1 MLHLLS
7 DWEYP
12 HWMMMAGAI
21 LAALGFIGFCISSK
35 QERAGQRVGPGTG
48 IHHPNRTAKGYAG
61 IRIRIGCRP
70 AEGEGEARA
79 YMIGLPLKWFKLKAK
94 GK

>member
-1 MLHLLS
+1 MLGARTSRAEGEGELTREGAMAKMLHLLL

-21 LAALGFIGFCISSK
+21 LVALGFIGLAFH
-35 QERAGQRVGPGTG
+35 R
-48 IHHPNRTAKGYAG
+48 NRNVEPVHK
-61 IRIRIGCRP
+61 P
-70 AEGEGEARA
+70 PE
-79 YMIGLPLKWFKLKAK
+79 MKAN